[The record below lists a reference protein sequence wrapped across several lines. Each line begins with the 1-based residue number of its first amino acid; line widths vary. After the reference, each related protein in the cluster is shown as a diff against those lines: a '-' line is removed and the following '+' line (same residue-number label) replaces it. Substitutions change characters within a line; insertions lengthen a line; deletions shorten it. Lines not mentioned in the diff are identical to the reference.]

1 MKRKKSLT
9 FLVTFALAFAL
20 CVGFAAVG
28 TAADT
33 YTLKTI
39 HAWNKNSFDVKQF
52 LKFLELVQQDA
63 DKRYPGQL
71 KLQDRG
77 GSETIGNT
85 EQVEATR
92 RGLVDITYTAA
103 SYYTSIMPEMDIM
116 SLSKTM
122 PWEERANGLNAYL
135 EKLHNEKAN
144 SHYLGRFDTA
154 SLFHLFLS
162 KPIKSV
168 DDLKGRRI
176 RCSPTHIPFMKSV
189 GAEPIGMPPSD
200 IYTAMERGV
209 VDGYVQPAYVI
220 RDFGLVEVSK
230 YMAIPG
236 FYKPVSV
243 VLMNLDSWN
252 KLPKH
257 LQDLL
262 TENMEKAQ
270 RLALKAYGDK
280 NNAEIASFKKDGMMM
295 DELMG
300 PEAANFSNAAYKALL
315 DTVMKKAPVETA
327 KIEPFLKK
335 Q

>member
-1 MKRKKSLT
+1 MNRKKFLT
-9 FLVTFALAFAL
+9 VLTLFALVFAL
-20 CVGFAAVG
+20 SLGLASVSP
-28 TAADT
+28 AADT
-33 YTLKTI
+33 FTIKFI

-52 LKFLELVQQDA
+52 LTFTELVQQDA

-85 EQVEATR
+85 EQVEANR
-92 RGLVDITYTAA
+92 RGLVDMTYTAA
-103 SYYTSIMPEMDIM
+103 SYYVSIMPEMDVM

-122 PWEERANGLNAYL
+122 PWEERVNGLNDYL
-135 EKLHNEKAN
+135 EKLHNAKAN

-168 DDLKGRRI
+168 NDLKGMRI
-176 RCSPTHIPFMKSV
+176 RCSPTHIPFIKSE

-209 VDGYVQPAYVI
+209 VDGYIQPAYVI

-230 YMAIPG
+230 YMVDPG
-236 FYKPVSV
+236 FYKPITV
-243 VLMNLDSWN
+243 VLVNLDTWN
-252 KLPKH
+252 KLPKN

-270 RLALKAYGDK
+270 HLAFKAYLDK
-280 NNAEIASFKKDGMMM
+280 YNAEIASFKKEGMIM

-300 PEAANFSNAAYKALL
+300 AEAAKFSDAAYKALL
-315 DTVMKKAPVETA
+315 DTVMKKAPQETA
-327 KIEPFLKK
+327 KIESFLKK
-335 Q
+335 

>member
-1 MKRKKSLT
+1 MNRKKSLAG
-9 FLVTFALAFAL
+9 FLISIMVFVMSF
-20 CVGFAAVG
+20 GAAGVCS
-28 TAADT
+28 AADT
-33 YTLKTI
+33 FTLKTI

-52 LKFLELVQQDA
+52 LVFTEMVQKDA
-63 DKRYPGQL
+63 DARYPGQL

-85 EQVEATR
+85 EQVEACR
-92 RGLVDITYTAA
+92 RGLVDMVYTAA
-103 SYYTSIMPEMDIM
+103 SYYTSIMPEMDTM
-116 SLSKTM
+116 SLSKLL

-135 EKLHNEKAN
+135 DKLHNAKAG

-168 DDLKGRRI
+168 ADLKGMRI
-176 RCSPTHIPFMKSV
+176 RCSPTHIPFIKSV

-209 VDGYVQPAYVI
+209 VDGYVQPPYVI

-230 YMAIPG
+230 YIVVPG
-236 FYKPVSV
+236 FYKPVSL
-243 VLMNLDSWN
+243 VLINLASWN

-270 RLALKAYGDK
+270 HLAFEAYGAK
-280 NNAEIASFKKDGMMM
+280 YSSELASFKKEGMTVN
-295 DELMG
+295 ELAA
-300 PEAANFSNAAYKALL
+300 PEAAKFSEGAYNALL
-315 DTVMKKAPVETA
+315 GVVVKKSPEEAS
-327 KIEPFLKK
+327 KIEEFLNKK
-335 Q
+335 

>member
-1 MKRKKSLT
+1 
-9 FLVTFALAFAL
+9 
-20 CVGFAAVG
+20 
-28 TAADT
+28 
-33 YTLKTI
+33 
-39 HAWNKNSFDVKQF
+39 
-52 LKFLELVQQDA
+52 LVQQDA

-85 EQVEATR
+85 DQVEATR
-92 RGLVDITYTAA
+92 RGLVDMTYTAA
-103 SYYTSIMPEMDIM
+103 SYYVSIMPEMDVM

-122 PWEERANGLNAYL
+122 PWEERVNGLNDYL
-135 EKLHNEKAN
+135 EKLHNAKAN

-168 DDLKGRRI
+168 NDLKGMRI
-176 RCSPTHIPFMKSV
+176 RCSPTHIPFIKSE

-209 VDGYVQPAYVI
+209 VDGYIQPAYVI
-220 RDFGLVEVSK
+220 RDFGLVDVSK
-230 YMAIPG
+230 YMVNPG
-236 FYKPVSV
+236 FYKPITV
-243 VLMNLDSWN
+243 VLVNLDSWN

-270 RLALKAYGDK
+270 HLAFKAYEDK
-280 NNAEIASFKKDGMMM
+280 YNSEVASFKKEGMII
-295 DELMG
+295 DELAP
-300 PEAANFSNAAYKALL
+300 PEAAKFSDAAYKALL
-315 DTVMKKAPVETA
+315 DTVMKKAPEETA
-327 KIEPFLKK
+327 KIESFLK

>member
-1 MKRKKSLT
+1 MNRKKFLT
-9 FLVTFALAFAL
+9 IF
-20 CVGFAAVG
+20 VGFALVFALSVG
-28 TAADT
+28 VASVCPAADT
-33 YTLKTI
+33 FTLKTI

-52 LKFLELVQQDA
+52 LTFLELVQQDA

-85 EQVEATR
+85 EQVEANR
-92 RGLVDITYTAA
+92 RGLVDMTYTAA
-103 SYYTSIMPEMDIM
+103 SYYTSIMPEMDVM

-122 PWEERANGLNAYL
+122 PWEERANGLNDYL
-135 EKLHNEKAN
+135 EKLHNAKAN

-168 DDLKGRRI
+168 NDLKGMRI
-176 RCSPTHIPFMKSV
+176 RCSPTHIPFIKSV

-230 YMAIPG
+230 YMVIPG
-236 FYKPVSV
+236 FYKPVAL

-270 RLALKAYGDK
+270 RLAVKAYGDK
-280 NNAEIASFKKDGMMM
+280 YNAEIASFKKEGMVIN
-295 DELMG
+295 ELAG
-300 PEAANFSNAAYKALL
+300 PEAANFSDAAYKSLL
-315 DTVMKKAPVETA
+315 DTVMKKAPEETA
-327 KIEPFLKK
+327 KIESFLKK
-335 Q
+335 